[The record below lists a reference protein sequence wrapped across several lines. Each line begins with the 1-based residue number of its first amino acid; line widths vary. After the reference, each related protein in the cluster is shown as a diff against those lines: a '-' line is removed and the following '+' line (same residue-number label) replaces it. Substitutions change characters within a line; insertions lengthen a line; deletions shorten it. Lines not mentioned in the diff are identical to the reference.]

1 MGLMS
6 DLKEFGQNFVL
17 AAGDTIAENIKKRD
31 EQYRKDVLD
40 QYSTLKANIKKNKA
54 ADQKLFNSMLDEAN
68 SLIGLAP
75 NLPDEYIAYGLSSKD
90 NYKQLLKALQ
100 EDSERGKSG
109 FFISEWAAKNNMEP
123 SDIYKP
129 RQRDVSSMVRS
140 LRSPTIKT
148 TKPKS
153 KISPD
158 TEDTLKSLAG
168 LVFGGSTGP
177 DKVIEAAEAKISG
190 RGRGVFGKSDL
201 DYAYTTPTRGIS
213 LPDKTVSLKRVMKG
227 RDKDIMLFNP
237 ILDKDIEIAEKL
249 NILTTPTS
257 AGEGVDVDTN
267 NPKARK
273 LIAIRDGLDKK
284 LETIYR
290 AFIGT
295 NDMELTNNVIKK
307 QFPITEGMPDSK
319 QQDIRRFRNYLSV
332 NIRSNFADQLKTLPN
347 FINDIAKELLIQNQ
361 SGSSASSSLLDPATD

>member
-1 MGLMS
+1 MS

-17 AAGDTIAENIKKRD
+17 TAGDTIAENIKKRD

-54 ADQKLFNSMLDEAN
+54 ADQKLFNSMLSEAN

-109 FFISEWAAKNNMEP
+109 FFMSEWVAKNRPDMKP
-123 SDIYKP
+123 SEIYNP

-201 DYAYTTPTRGIS
+201 DYAYSTPTRGIS

-257 AGEGVDVDTN
+257 AGEGVDIDTN

-332 NIRSNFADQLKTLPN
+332 NIRSNFADQLKTLPT
-347 FINDIAKELLIQNQ
+347 FINDIAKQLIMQNQ
-361 SGSSASSSLLDPATD
+361 SGSGTSSSLLDPATD

>member
-1 MGLMS
+1 MS

-17 AAGDTIAENIKKRD
+17 TAGDTIAENIKKRD

-40 QYSTLKANIKKNKA
+40 QYATLKANIKKNKA
-54 ADQKLFNSMLDEAN
+54 ADQKLFNSMLGEAKT
-68 SLIGLAP
+68 LVGLAP
-75 NLPDEYIAYGLSSKD
+75 NLPDEYVAYGLSSKD

-109 FFISEWAAKNNMEP
+109 FFISEWAAKNNMKPE
-123 SDIYKP
+123 DIYSP
-129 RQRDVSSMVRS
+129 RKRDVSSMVRS
-140 LRSPTIKT
+140 LRSPTIKA

-201 DYAYTTPTRGIS
+201 DYAYSTPTRGIS

-332 NIRSNFADQLKTLPN
+332 NIRSNFADQLKTLPT
-347 FINDIAKELLIQNQ
+347 FINDIAKQLIMQNQ
-361 SGSSASSSLLDPATD
+361 SGSGTSSSLLDPATD

>member
-1 MGLMS
+1 MS

-54 ADQKLFNSMLDEAN
+54 ADQKLFNSMLSEAN

-213 LPDKTVSLKRVMKG
+213 LPDKTVSLKRIMKSN
-227 RDKDIMLFNP
+227 RTEFEAFRNMLP
-237 ILDKDIEIAEKL
+237 KYLKAAQKIGVLKATMGEK
-249 NILTTPTS
+249 
-257 AGEGVDVDTN
+257 EVDPKNVDSNATRLELAMN
-267 NPKARK
+267 
-273 LIAIRDGLDKK
+273 DGLDKK
-284 LETIYR
+284 LYSIFRTLPSNDL
-290 AFIGT
+290 AFTEGKI
-295 NDMELTNNVIKK
+295 NQV
-307 QFPITEGMPDSK
+307 FPITEGMPIDE
-319 QQDIRRFRNYLSV
+319 QQKLREFKRVLRLDIFDEYRN
-332 NIRSNFADQLKTLPN
+332 QL
-347 FINDIAKELLIQNQ
+347 Q
-361 SGSSASSSLLDPATD
+361 SLRSLLEAPIKDFIQRNNPQSKTSLTDSPN